1 MDTHHFYFMIQ
12 MIVDMFK
19 AAPSVEL
26 LSIGARYVVEQSTP
40 AT

>member
-1 MDTHHFYFMIQ
+1 MTQ

-19 AAPSVEL
+19 AAPSVAL
-26 LSIGARYVVEQSTP
+26 QSIGARYVVEQSTP